1 MIPTGYLLVLKS
13 NVIGLIRGK
22 TLLQTRIGHCVEE
35 LEYHQGVDYIL
46 GAWCVDSWDVVHLIL
61 VAHLCIVCV
70 VVVVVVAAAAAARDD
85 DDDGDGVWWLIWC

>member
-13 NVIGLIRGK
+13 NVIGLIWGK

-70 VVVVVVAAAAAARDD
+70 VVVVVVAAAAGDG
-85 DDDGDGVWWLIWC
+85 DDGDGAGDWWLSWC